1 MECGAS
7 WCTSNSTVAIQKYA
21 ARMNS
26 CVEPQELQD
35 GGDILMIRCTTSVAV
50 RDETTSHCGGNE
62 TSLRRKLRLGD
73 SEPRPVSAGLN
84 QQAGETRGKCQ
95 TYPAE
100 EQHEPFKR
108 ARAARTFVQPVDE
121 KTILHFFAS
130 SHACEDTRYFGKSDN
145 GSHNY
150 GVPRYCTAHQLSL
163 EDSSNC
169 SWKCGAFEG
178 IPTCLGSRLSR
189 RLPGEADFFQI
200 DIHDLHAT
208 AAADARLTEIFALL
222 RATSES

>member
-1 MECGAS
+1 MGCGAS
-7 WCTSNSTVAIQKYA
+7 WCISNSTVAVQKYA
-21 ARMNS
+21 AGVNA

-35 GGDILMIRCTTSVAV
+35 GGDILMIRCTTSVAAE
-50 RDETTSHCGGNE
+50 DESTSQRGG
-62 TSLRRKLRLGD
+62 TVTRLRSKLRLGD

-84 QQAGETRGKCQ
+84 QQAGETRAKCQ
-95 TYPAE
+95 TYPAAL
-100 EQHEPFKR
+100 R
-108 ARAARTFVQPVDE
+108 RAARTFVQPVDE

-130 SHACEDTRYFGKSDN
+130 SLACEDIPYFRKSDN

-150 GVPRYCTAHQLSL
+150 GVPRYCSAHQLSL

-178 IPTCLGSRLSR
+178 IPICLGSRLSR
-189 RLPGEADFFQI
+189 RLPGEADFFRI
-200 DIHDLHAT
+200 DIHDLYAT
-208 AAADARLTEIFALL
+208 AAADVRLTEIFALL

>member
-1 MECGAS
+1 MGCGAS
-7 WCTSNSTVAIQKYA
+7 WCTSNSTVEVQKYA
-21 ARMNS
+21 VSGNS

-50 RDETTSHCGGNE
+50 RDETTSHV
-62 TSLRRKLRLGD
+62 TSPRSKLRLGD
-73 SEPRPVSAGLN
+73 SETRPVSAGNN

-95 TYPAE
+95 TYPAAL
-100 EQHEPFKR
+100 R
-108 ARAARTFVQPVDE
+108 RAARTYVQPVDE

-130 SHACEDTRYFGKSDN
+130 SLACEDIRYCRKSDN

-150 GVPRYCTAHQLSL
+150 GVPRYCSAHQLSL
-163 EDSSNC
+163 EGSSNC

-178 IPTCLGSRLSR
+178 IPKCLGSRLSR

-222 RATSES
+222 RATGES

>member
-1 MECGAS
+1 MGCGAS

-21 ARMNS
+21 ASVNS

-35 GGDILMIRCTTSVAV
+35 YGDTLMIRCTTTTTSVAV
-50 RDETTSHCGGNE
+50 RDETTSHCGGTV
-62 TSLRRKLRLGD
+62 TSLRSKLRLGD
-73 SEPRPVSAGLN
+73 SDPRPVSAGLN

-95 TYPAE
+95 TYPAAL
-100 EQHEPFKR
+100 R
-108 ARAARTFVQPVDE
+108 RAARTFVQPVDE

-130 SHACEDTRYFGKSDN
+130 SLTCEDIRYFRKSDN

-150 GVPRYCTAHQLSL
+150 GVPRYCNAHQLSL

-178 IPTCLGSRLSR
+178 IPICLGSRLSR

-200 DIHDLHAT
+200 DIHDLHAK
-208 AAADARLTEIFALL
+208 AAADVRLTEIFALL